1 MVRVPLA
8 TGRYSASAQRNLAVG
23 KTHTD
28 DGPELKNRLAVDF
41 FIRGEVVMS
50 IFGKIKDAIFGNKAQ
65 ARPNA
70 PASPAPTANRTPS
83 ASGGP
88 AAASPKPAQQAPAQ
102 PIDVEAAL
110 EKMAAGNSQKLNWR
124 TSIVDLMKLVGMDS
138 SLENRKE
145 LARELGYTGD
155 TGDSAAMNIW
165 LHKRVMKELAAHG
178 GKVPANMLD

>member
-1 MVRVPLA
+1 
-8 TGRYSASAQRNLAVG
+8 
-23 KTHTD
+23 
-28 DGPELKNRLAVDF
+28 
-41 FIRGEVVMS
+41 MS
-50 IFGKIKDAIFGNKAQ
+50 IFGKIKDAIFGSKGA

-70 PASPAPTANRTPS
+70 PASAPSAPRTPS
-83 ASGGP
+83 ASSGP
-88 AAASPKPAQQAPAQ
+88 ATTQTKPAQAPAQ
-102 PIDVEAAL
+102 PTVDVEAVL
-110 EKMAAGNSQKLNWR
+110 QKMAATSGQKLNWQ

>member
-1 MVRVPLA
+1 
-8 TGRYSASAQRNLAVG
+8 
-23 KTHTD
+23 
-28 DGPELKNRLAVDF
+28 
-41 FIRGEVVMS
+41 MS
-50 IFGKIKDAIFGNKAQ
+50 IFSKIKDAIFGNKAAAQ
-65 ARPNA
+65 PTTPAGAAP
-70 PASPAPTANRTPS
+70 PASRTPS
-83 ASGGP
+83 ASTGTT
-88 AAASPKPAQQAPAQ
+88 ASPQKPAPAPAQ
-102 PIDVEAAL
+102 PTVDVAAVL
-110 EKMAAGNSQKLNWR
+110 EKMAADNGQKLNWR

>member
-1 MVRVPLA
+1 
-8 TGRYSASAQRNLAVG
+8 
-23 KTHTD
+23 
-28 DGPELKNRLAVDF
+28 
-41 FIRGEVVMS
+41 MS
-50 IFGKIKDAIFGNKAQ
+50 IFSKIKDAIFGKEAA
-65 ARPNA
+65 ARPAA
-70 PASPAPTANRTPS
+70 PASPPPAARPTPS
-83 ASGGP
+83 ASTAP
-88 AAASPKPAQQAPAQ
+88 AAPAPAQ
-102 PIDVEAAL
+102 PAVDVEAVL

-155 TGDSAAMNIW
+155 PADSAAMNIW